1 MENINI
7 QPTPNL
13 NNIIQQTSLKWIFVG
28 GKGGVGKT
36 TVSSSLA
43 LHLAGIKEKVL
54 IVSTDPAHSTSDAF
68 DQKLGSQP
76 TLIKG
81 TTNLYGLE
89 INPKEKTDEDIN
101 LEEILALDN
110 ETKDLLESI
119 KSSIPGIDEALSIG
133 VILQLI
139 EKMNFSTIIFDTA
152 PTGHTLRML
161 SFPTTIDI
169 FINKLENSSQTPMA
183 GLLNSPL
190 IQNIG
195 GIGSIIETLKM
206 MKNEIIKVKNQF
218 ADRQKTTFIAVCIP
232 EFLSMY
238 ETERLMQELEKL
250 QFDCHNIII
259 NQVLFPD
266 SQCQCEMCCSR
277 FAMQKKYINQI
288 QEIYAE
294 DFDDL
299 TTQSLNQ
306 RQIKISILPFILKEV
321 RGVKDLK
328 EFGALLFK

>member
-206 MKNEIIKVKNQF
+206 MKNEIIKVKN
-218 ADRQKTTFIAVCIP
+218 
-232 EFLSMY
+232 LY
-238 ETERLMQELEKL
+238 
-250 QFDCHNIII
+250 
-259 NQVLFPD
+259 
-266 SQCQCEMCCSR
+266 
-277 FAMQKKYINQI
+277 
-288 QEIYAE
+288 
-294 DFDDL
+294 
-299 TTQSLNQ
+299 
-306 RQIKISILPFILKEV
+306 
-321 RGVKDLK
+321 
-328 EFGALLFK
+328 